1 MKNTMPRTP
10 FSTPLSGSAKEA
22 ELRLKNIFS
31 GPKKR
36 PPLPLLIL
44 MFAVCLLC
52 GNLVSCH
59 TRSGT
64 ALADASPAVL
74 RSGTDYILDRVQAF
88 LFRTQTVPLGEWR
101 GRALSLELEEHQTEW
116 QFSFQVDRIN
126 VLLDGERI
134 QTITAPE
141 TMPNGVERLPDGV
154 GTPYQEDWS
163 EWDCYGLFDYSLEF
177 EAGSPIVLDLNFDG
191 HMDFGLLSF
200 DTYSRNLPYIFYLW
214 DPERE
219 QFDCFGTFN
228 YTLEADPE
236 SQQLIEVDYGG
247 NEGDDTNWYAWED
260 GRLVLVRREEEDYWT
275 YYDDE
280 PVWRDE
286 AWYNKLNVHIYERE
300 NGQMV
305 QKEDE
310 IRYYYAG

>member
-1 MKNTMPRTP
+1 MKNKMPRTP
-10 FSTPLSGSAKEA
+10 
-22 ELRLKNIFS
+22 
-31 GPKKR
+31 
-36 PPLPLLIL
+36 LIL
-44 MFAVCLLC
+44 VLSLCIFC

-64 ALADASPAVL
+64 ALADTSAAVL
-74 RSGTDYILDRVQAF
+74 RSGTDHMLDRVQAL

-101 GRALSLELEEHQTEW
+101 GKALSLELEEHQTEW
-116 QFSFQVDRIN
+116 RYSFQVDRIN
-126 VLLDGERI
+126 VLLDGQPI

-141 TMPNGVERLPDGV
+141 VLPNGVERLPDGADN
-154 GTPYQEDWS
+154 PYQADWS
-163 EWDCYGLFDYSLEF
+163 DWTCYGLFDYSPEF
-177 EAGSPIVLDLNFDG
+177 EDGSPIVLDLNFDG
-191 HMDFGLLSF
+191 HMDFGLMCMETLG
-200 DTYSRNLPYIFYLW
+200 RNVPYVFYLW
-214 DPERE
+214 DPKRE

-305 QKEDE
+305 RKEDE